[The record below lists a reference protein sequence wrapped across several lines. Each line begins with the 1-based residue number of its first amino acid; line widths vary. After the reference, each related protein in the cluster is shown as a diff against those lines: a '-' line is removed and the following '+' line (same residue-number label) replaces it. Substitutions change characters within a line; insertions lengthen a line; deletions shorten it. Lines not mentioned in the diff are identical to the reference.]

1 MPKITRVNIGE
12 KVDHLMSR
20 DMLDKDARIKLIRFM
35 EGIEMSVFAANRE
48 VIHKKVQNL
57 NQQNF
62 LRLATRVAEL
72 RADYLAKAL
81 TFAGGAGRPNATEL
95 QELRQARE
103 AYEELMRAFEAM
115 ERAIERGY
123 TDIAS

>member
-1 MPKITRVNIGE
+1 
-12 KVDHLMSR
+12 
-20 DMLDKDARIKLIRFM
+20 MLR
-35 EGIEMSVFAANRE
+35 G
-48 VIHKKVQNL
+48 Q
-57 NQQNF
+57 
-62 LRLATRVAEL
+62 
-72 RADYLAKAL
+72 RAPV
-81 TFAGGAGRPNATEL
+81 AGGAGRPNATEI

>member
-1 MPKITRVNIGE
+1 M
-12 KVDHLMSR
+12 
-20 DMLDKDARIKLIRFM
+20 
-35 EGIEMSVFAANRE
+35 
-48 VIHKKVQNL
+48 
-57 NQQNF
+57 
-62 LRLATRVAEL
+62 AES

-81 TFAGGAGRPNATEL
+81 TFAGGAGRPNTAEI